1 MYKKYVKAR
10 DQQKGVDAGQAS
22 MESLMTSDTS
32 SYGPTNPRQKL
43 LTSSLVNHVIV
54 NCGLPMS
61 IVDDIDFKTF
71 IADLDPHFKMPC
83 RQTVSYSIL
92 PRLREAM
99 HDKVTNI
106 LQKAADVGLTT
117 DIWTD
122 RRAHSFLAVT
132 AHTFLDGKPNSLL
145 LSFQAFEG
153 SHTGEKIAEAL
164 ESVISEAQLGGKVR
178 YVVTDNASN
187 MRKAMSVLFETSED
201 SEEYAVEDVADPSLW
216 EDSDME
222 EVQSILQNLGKR
234 ISCFAHSLQLL
245 VRDGLSSLTTMRLAL
260 GKCSKLANML
270 HQSALFRGHYES
282 VMGTGKSVPSTN
294 ETRWNSTYRQLK
306 AIAELD
312 ATKLTTVLNESN
324 QQNLILSS
332 RDMNQIKELVRILSS
347 FAEATDLTQGSAVI
361 TISCIVPTILSLI
374 KKMNEFVN
382 VNERQAQGS
391 TVVFSG
397 LLRNLTHGLYQR
409 FQDIFAMLNIPL
421 PAAVRSGT
429 SISAGRTLAFDA
441 DVFLMA
447 CALDP
452 EYAYHWLQDMPTS
465 QEEKQAI
472 RHKVDGN
479 KEHLLCFLST
489 SIL

>member
-1 MYKKYVKAR
+1 M
-10 DQQKGVDAGQAS
+10 
-22 MESLMTSDTS
+22 
-32 SYGPTNPRQKL
+32 
-43 LTSSLVNHVIV
+43 
-54 NCGLPMS
+54 
-61 IVDDIDFKTF
+61 
-71 IADLDPHFKMPC
+71 
-83 RQTVSYSIL
+83 
-92 PRLREAM
+92 
-99 HDKVTNI
+99 
-106 LQKAADVGLTT
+106 
-117 DIWTD
+117 
-122 RRAHSFLAVT
+122 
-132 AHTFLDGKPNSLL
+132 
-145 LSFQAFEG
+145 
-153 SHTGEKIAEAL
+153 
-164 ESVISEAQLGGKVR
+164 
-178 YVVTDNASN
+178 VTDNASN
-187 MRKAMSVLFETSED
+187 MRKAMSVLFETSE
-201 SEEYAVEDVADPSLW
+201 EYVADPSLW

-234 ISCFAHSLQLL
+234 ISCFAHSLQLV

-260 GKCSKLANML
+260 GKCSQLANML
-270 HQSALFRGHYES
+270 HQSALALFRGHYES

-294 ETRWNSTYRQLK
+294 ETRWNSTYCQLK

-452 EYAYHWLQDMPTS
+452 EYAYHWLQDVPTS

-472 RHKVDGN
+472 CHKVDGN
-479 KEHLLCFLST
+479 KEHLLCCLST